1 MSSTSQNR
9 SVAAAADL
17 IEAERTLAA
26 LPLARRG
33 DGDREVLIAL
43 VNAVLSIAASL
54 LGNGQTSPGKR
65 RSQSER
71 HALVRRPDRRA
82 DACSAQTAITTK
94 GSSTGRGSQPS

>member
-43 VNAVLSIAASL
+43 VNAVLPPILELPQSR
-54 LGNGQTSPGKR
+54 SPKFPR
-65 RSQSER
+65 
-71 HALVRRPDRRA
+71 
-82 DACSAQTAITTK
+82 
-94 GSSTGRGSQPS
+94 